1 MKKFSKLILESKN
14 ETREMSPLTNPV
26 DWEEIFKPLIEHI
39 ESNLQSKVQGPG
51 SAVFTSKT
59 KALLDEFIDQVEEDY
74 KDYFQYEI
82 HDGSQESFLQA
93 FNINVDLSLLMD
105 CIQPLLDRT
114 EDVEDS
120 GNFDFGAFVIDIVSI
135 KYNTNEEIVEDLLDV
150 HGKLKMLDADFT
162 MRVTKSKRTGTDA
175 EHAFDQF
182 YAQKSRETETV
193 SLKKILKDVDD
204 LLDLLDGEKISN
216 VIIYVYNKETVQA
229 QDLDD

>member
-26 DWEEIFKPLIEHI
+26 DWDEIFKPLIEHI
-39 ESNLQSKVQGPG
+39 ENNLQSKVQGPG

-93 FNINVDLSLLMD
+93 FNINVDYRDIMD

-114 EDVEDS
+114 DDVEDS

-135 KYNTNEEIVEDLLDV
+135 KYNTNEEIVEDLLDIQ
-150 HGKLKMLDADFT
+150 GKLKMLDVDFT
-162 MRVTKSKRTGTDA
+162 IRVVKSKGP
-175 EHAFDQF
+175 
-182 YAQKSRETETV
+182 RETETV
-193 SLKKILKDVDD
+193 NLTKTTTDVED
-204 LLDLLDGEKISN
+204 LLDLLEGEKISN
-216 VIIYVYNKETVQA
+216 VIIYVYNSKTVQA
-229 QDLDD
+229 LDLD